1 MEKKFRALI
10 IDDEPLARSDLKAVL
25 TKFTQVDV
33 VGEADN
39 LTTARKQLDELSPDI
54 MFLDIQMPGESG
66 FDLLHDTGLNIKVV
80 FVTAFDEYAIRAFEV
95 NALDYLLKPVNEER
109 LALTL
114 KRLTLNETEPAVTNL
129 PLIKNDNIF
138 VRLTNSYHFIRLE
151 NIIKIEAAD
160 DYSVVFLKNG
170 ESHVVLKPLREWE
183 ARLPQDTFSRI
194 HRSTII
200 NLDLV
205 CKLEPWFNNSFKVH
219 LKGLHEPVKMS
230 RRYFSDIK
238 KRLG

>member
-1 MEKKFRALI
+1 MEIKYRALI

-25 TKFTQVDV
+25 TKFCEVEV

-39 LTTARKQLDELSPDI
+39 LTSARKKLDELSPDVI
-54 MFLDIQMPGESG
+54 FLDIQMPGESG
-66 FDLLHDTGLNIKVV
+66 FDLLPDTGLNIKVV

-114 KRLTLNETEPAVTNL
+114 KRLSLIETEPAATNL
-129 PLIKNDNIF
+129 PFHRNDIIF
-138 VRLTNSYHFIRLE
+138 VKLTNSYHFIRLE
-151 NIIKIEAAD
+151 DIIKIEAAD

-170 ESHVVLKPLREWE
+170 DSHVVLKSMKEWE
-183 ARLPQDTFSRI
+183 TRLPLNTFSRI

-205 CKLEPWFNNSFKVH
+205 SKLEPWFNNSFKVY